1 MRTEYQQIVNA
12 SSYGDKQ
19 TIQQIHTS
27 LLNEKMKLD
36 KFFSLFLDK
45 FEKKMDPEK
54 PDTPV
59 WQLYKTKRMNM
70 QNLINQSEQLN
81 TIYKNLNMF
90 KTANEFS
97 LYIEQLVKEKKLSYM
112 DAVLD
117 YCKENFL
124 EPEDVAKLINKSLKE
139 KIALDM
145 QELNYLP
152 KTAKLDDV

>member
-54 PDTPV
+54 TDTPV
-59 WQLYKTKRMNM
+59 WQLYKTK
-70 QNLINQSEQLN
+70 
-81 TIYKNLNMF
+81 T
-90 KTANEFS
+90 NEYAE
-97 LYIEQLVKEKKLSYM
+97 L
-112 DAVLD
+112 
-117 YCKENFL
+117 
-124 EPEDVAKLINKSLKE
+124 NKS
-139 KIALDM
+139 IRAA
-145 QELNYLP
+145 QYYLQKP
-152 KTAKLDDV
+152 